1 MGIGRCPF
9 RTWGSRKTGARMYSD
24 RVGVG
29 PRALAVIIDGALFFL
44 IACCLGIVLSLG
56 SGEDIEN
63 TTSGLSLL
71 LNCLWTIAFFAYYI
85 LLEGNS
91 GQTLG
96 KKVVKIK
103 VVKEDGSP
111 ITMGDSVIRN
121 LLRIVDGLVFYL
133 VGAILVW
140 SNPAKQRLGDKLA
153 KTKVISVGPGSA
165 QDPID
170 EPPLPRF

>member
-1 MGIGRCPF
+1 
-9 RTWGSRKTGARMYSD
+9 MYSD

-121 LLRIVDGLVFYL
+121 LLRIVDGLVFY
-133 VGAILVW
+133 
-140 SNPAKQRLGDKLA
+140 
-153 KTKVISVGPGSA
+153 
-165 QDPID
+165 
-170 EPPLPRF
+170 